1 MDAEVWETLKPIQCV
16 LTAYGGLMANALFAM
31 ISAGIILIVGET
43 NEFLC
48 IGLWLFMTLHIG
60 EIVSYLFVGSIFL
73 VSDMELVNLYMP
85 KLRIPNLLFGAILTV
100 AYIYLL
106 TLVPEG
112 FRVFVVIWNIVT
124 ILSMCA
130 GRIIFTAMAKRRT

>member
-1 MDAEVWETLKPIQCV
+1 
-16 LTAYGGLMANALFAM
+16 
-31 ISAGIILIVGET
+31 
-43 NEFLC
+43 
-48 IGLWLFMTLHIG
+48 MTLHIG

-73 VSDMELVNLYMP
+73 VSEMELVNQYMP

-100 AYIYLL
+100 AYVYML
-106 TLVPEG
+106 TLVPEE

-130 GRIIFTAMAKRRT
+130 GRMIFTAIAKRRTQ